1 MSEDR
6 VDFNDLSDDEGD
18 ILKNMDKMSPA
29 EIELYLNNI
38 QERIQELKS
47 NKSKMESESESESE
61 SEQPESEQSESE
73 QTKQPE
79 LEQPELEQPEP
90 EPEKPKP
97 KLEKSKPDKPEPE
110 QPEKSESES
119 DTPPEEPKMKPSK
132 NDRKKVRQYE
142 MKVRKVLRDFSTS
155 LAETL
160 EPYKIKYRNATI
172 DKFDMDDVVDIHN
185 SMRAEAS
192 LLIEDIV
199 YDMEDEGLDFTD
211 NFYDYIEEYFQR
223 QLERAEQLV
232 L

>member
-47 NKSKMESESESESE
+47 NKSEMESESE
-61 SEQPESEQSESE
+61 SEQPESEQPESDKSESE
-73 QTKQPE
+73 SEP
-79 LEQPELEQPEP
+79 EQPEP
-90 EPEKPKP
+90 EPEQPKPKP
-97 KLEKSKPDKPEPE
+97 EKPKPEKPKPEPE
-110 QPEKSESES
+110 KPEKSESES
-119 DTPPEEPKMKPSK
+119 DTPPEEPKLKPSK

-142 MKVRKVLRDFSTS
+142 MKVRKVLRDFSIS

-172 DKFDMDDVVDIHN
+172 DKFDTDDVVDIHN
-185 SMRAEAS
+185 SMRGEAT

>member
-47 NKSKMESESESESE
+47 NKSKMESESESEQSE

-73 QTKQPE
+73 QP
-79 LEQPELEQPEP
+79 EQPEQPKP

-97 KLEKSKPDKPEPE
+97 EPEKPQPEPEKSEPE
-110 QPEKSESES
+110 QPETE
-119 DTPPEEPKMKPSK
+119 PEKPQPEPKLKPSK

-142 MKVRKVLRDFSTS
+142 MKVRKILRDFSTS

-160 EPYKIKYRNATI
+160 EPYKTKYRNATI

-192 LLIEDIV
+192 LLIEDIT
-199 YDMEDEGLDFTD
+199 YDMEDEGLYFTD